1 MEGKEEERMGG
12 RRERKGWK
20 GKERGDHL
28 AGFKGPTSTER
39 EGRERRGKGGKGR
52 RGNGRE

>member
-1 MEGKEEERMGG
+1 MGG